1 MTTIS
6 LYHNNSESIQQWAES
21 TLDTDELTAFNA
33 AAAAN
38 EMLWQGYI
46 TQGLVEQSRPILKDI
61 YITSLGETVAVAIGD
76 RTTIAAGHSLTEIP
90 LDPAW
95 QSWMD
100 RHIAETNPLPNIVIE

>member
-61 YITSLGETVAVAIGD
+61 YITSLGETVEVKIGD
-76 RTTIAAGHSLTEIP
+76 RTTVAAGHSLAEIP
-90 LDPAW
+90 MDPAW
-95 QSWMD
+95 QTWMD
-100 RHIAETNPLPNIVIE
+100 RYIAETDPLTIVIE